1 MISYNSMAERLM
13 LTTVK
18 IITSNGTGTGFFFM
32 FKIKEKMVPI
42 LLTNKHVVNNKEEEE
57 IKILFHIYDKEKVS
71 EENFLV
77 NFKIKWF
84 FHEKYDLCFSFIGE
98 VLNYI
103 EENFHK
109 KIAISYIEEEV
120 IMKDLDNL
128 QALEEVTMIGYPI
141 GLHDEVNNLPIFRKG
156 YTASHPALSFNN
168 EGIGLVDMACFPGSS
183 GSPIFILNEGSYIDS
198 SGIVIGN
205 RLIFLGILFA
215 GPTYTATGEII
226 MKQIDMK
233 LTPISSVNIMTNL
246 GYYIQAKAILDFKNI
261 IIEKLENQ

>member
-84 FHEKYDLCFSFIGE
+84 FHE
-98 VLNYI
+98 
-103 EENFHK
+103 
-109 KIAISYIEEEV
+109 
-120 IMKDLDNL
+120 
-128 QALEEVTMIGYPI
+128 
-141 GLHDEVNNLPIFRKG
+141 
-156 YTASHPALSFNN
+156 LS
-168 EGIGLVDMACFPGSS
+168 
-183 GSPIFILNEGSYIDS
+183 
-198 SGIVIGN
+198 
-205 RLIFLGILFA
+205 
-215 GPTYTATGEII
+215 
-226 MKQIDMK
+226 
-233 LTPISSVNIMTNL
+233 
-246 GYYIQAKAILDFKNI
+246 
-261 IIEKLENQ
+261 